1 MNEWIRQSLKS
12 DENVIIDTL
21 LSCLIPKIFARK
33 IRNIL
38 KKKKIFRKQNNE
50 NKTCIVQGKMRDI
63 FFKKEIA
70 LVFVQCI
77 MRCIMSKYDH
87 CKIDHWKE
95 KLKKI
100 VIIRYCSIFF
110 FILFKQQRT
119 TTIKNENVWKKCF
132 FANLIERLITMYKSG
147 FFCSIQTFAVVVGS
161 IRYDAYIKRQHN
173 GARLSIVGKNENRF
187 SFWIVDR

>member
-12 DENVIIDTL
+12 DENVIIDTV

-50 NKTCIVQGKMRDI
+50 NKTCIAQGKMRDI

-110 FILFKQQRT
+110 SFYSNNNERWRSKTKMFE
-119 TTIKNENVWKKCF
+119 KNAFLPTWSSV
-132 FANLIERLITMYKSG
+132 
-147 FFCSIQTFAVVVGS
+147 
-161 IRYDAYIKRQHN
+161 
-173 GARLSIVGKNENRF
+173 
-187 SFWIVDR
+187 

>member
-1 MNEWIRQSLKS
+1 MWSKTKVRNKCRGEKTKCWLPIHPFIHSCTVIMKSKNEWMNSTISQKWWKCHHRY
-12 DENVIIDTL
+12 TL

-38 KKKKIFRKQNNE
+38 KKRKIFRKQNNE

-95 KLKKI
+95 KLKKLLLFVI
-100 VIIRYCSIFF
+100 VQFF
-110 FILFKQQRT
+110 FHFIQT
-119 TTIKNENVWKKCF
+119 TTNDDDQKRKCLKKMLFCQLDRASNHNV
-132 FANLIERLITMYKSG
+132 
-147 FFCSIQTFAVVVGS
+147 
-161 IRYDAYIKRQHN
+161 
-173 GARLSIVGKNENRF
+173 
-187 SFWIVDR
+187 